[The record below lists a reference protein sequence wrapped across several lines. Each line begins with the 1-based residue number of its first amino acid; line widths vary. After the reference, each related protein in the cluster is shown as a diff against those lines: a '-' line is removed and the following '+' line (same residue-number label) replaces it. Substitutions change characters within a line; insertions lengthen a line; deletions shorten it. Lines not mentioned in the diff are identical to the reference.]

1 MKLKSFIAT
10 VVLCMGV
17 CIFGQALK
25 PGTITHTQGVKAAKA
40 ENSYLKVVE
49 NLNLPEQKGRWD
61 RGPRGWHVHFGKAVE
76 EAIKEN
82 KCLYVLSTG
91 SDWCGFCIK
100 LHDDVLES
108 NKFKQFAKKNL
119 VLVYLDF
126 PKKKKL
132 SDEQQE
138 HNRKVVQALGGGG
151 GYPTALILSPTGE
164 LIDKIIGYNIA
175 QKADG
180 YIKKLKDIVA
190 RQPKESVVPRG
201 GVPGVN
207 PTPMKPLQKK
217 DR

>member
-1 MKLKSFIAT
+1 MKMKSFVAS
-10 VVLCMGV
+10 VVLCMCV
-17 CIFGQALK
+17 CVFGQAVK
-25 PGTITHTQGVKAAKA
+25 PGTIIHTQGVKNASD
-40 ENSYLKVVE
+40 SYLKEVNE
-49 NLNLPEQKGRWD
+49 MKLPEQKGKWD
-61 RGPRGWHVHFGKAVE
+61 KGPRGWYVHFGKAVE
-76 EAIKEN
+76 EAVKEN
-82 KCLYVLSTG
+82 KCLYVLFTG

-108 NKFKQFAKKNL
+108 SKFKQFAKKNL

-126 PKKKKL
+126 PKKKNQ

-138 HNRKVVQALGGGG
+138 HNRKVVQALGGVG

-164 LIDKIIGYNIA
+164 MIDKIIGYNIA

-190 RQPKESVVPRG
+190 TKQPKESVVPRG

-207 PTPMKPLQKK
+207 AKPMKPLQKK
-217 DR
+217 EH